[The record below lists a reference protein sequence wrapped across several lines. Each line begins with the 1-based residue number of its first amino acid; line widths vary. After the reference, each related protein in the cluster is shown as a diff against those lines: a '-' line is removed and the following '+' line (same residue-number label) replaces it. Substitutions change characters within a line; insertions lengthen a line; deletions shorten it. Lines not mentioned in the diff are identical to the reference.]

1 MEINQIIIPL
11 IIFIVLSFLILTW
24 RKYNKNKLE
33 KIKEDWGKQKD
44 EYFNFDRISQ
54 YHKEIKKV
62 DFQTINYQT
71 QNDIDFEDLFIYL
84 DRTTSRTG
92 QQYLYHKLL
101 TPSNDL
107 KKLEFFNKQVIFF
120 QDNPNERK
128 IIQTIL
134 LGLKKDG
141 SYNIPLLFS
150 DNIFQKP
157 KWYNLVKIDLYLT
170 IILSILSIKYHFLS
184 VWLLIPLFSNFVL
197 HFWFKNRS
205 FNVIRSFPFLNNL
218 INISKKF
225 SDSGKIKYDKE
236 VRNYIY
242 HLNKFQNNI
251 LFLNKR
257 SIKIGGDIENIFYF
271 FIDLVKGFFLV
282 DFFIYFNSIKEVI
295 EKRSDIEELINYVGW
310 VDVSIS
316 VSYIRE
322 GDKQTSIP
330 IFTSD
335 TKSIKY
341 EEIIHPLIDECISN
355 DLIVDKKS
363 ILITGSNMSG
373 KSTFLRTILINQLLS
388 QTIFTTFS
396 KSFHTPF
403 LKINSSIRIDD
414 SLLDGKSY
422 YFEEVGIVLELIKK
436 VEDNCNLF
444 ILDEVFKGTN
454 TIERI
459 SSSKSVLSF
468 LNKGNNI
475 VIVSTHDIEL
485 TTLLKDEFDLYHFC
499 EDINNDKLQFDHKL
513 KSGELTTRNGIKLL
527 EISNYPKEI
536 IEESYEI
543 SKSLKR
549 FN

>member
-1 MEINQIIIPL
+1 MELNQILIPIIVLIVSFFL
-11 IIFIVLSFLILTW
+11 IILWKIF
-24 RKYNKNKLE
+24 NKNKIE
-33 KIKEDWGKQKD
+33 KIKESWGKLKD

-54 YHKEIKKV
+54 YHKEIQNV
-62 DFQTINYQT
+62 DFQTINSQT
-71 QNDIDFEDLFIYL
+71 QNDIDFEELFVYL

-101 TPSNDL
+101 TPTNDL
-107 KKLEFFNKQVIFF
+107 NKLELFNKQVIYF
-120 QDNPNERK
+120 QNNPREREL
-128 IIQTIL
+128 IQTIL

-141 SYNIPLLFS
+141 SYNIPSLLS
-150 DNIFQKP
+150 DNIFKKP
-157 KWYNLVKIDLYLT
+157 NWYNLVKVDLYLT

-184 VWLLIPLFSNFVL
+184 VWLLVPLFSNFVL

-225 SDSGKIKYDKE
+225 SESDKIKFEKDI
-236 VRNYIY
+236 RNNIY
-242 HLNKFQNNI
+242 HLSKFQNNI
-251 LFLNKR
+251 LFLNKG
-257 SIKIGGDIENIFYF
+257 SIKIGGDIENLLYYF
-271 FIDLVKGFFLV
+271 LDLVKGFFLV
-282 DFFIYFNSIKEVI
+282 DFFIYFNSINEVI
-295 EKRSDIEELINYVGW
+295 EKRRDIEVIFNYVGW
-310 VDVSIS
+310 VDVCIS

-322 GDKQTSIP
+322 GDKQNSIP
-330 IFTSD
+330 IFTPNN
-335 TKSIKY
+335 KSIKY
-341 EEIIHPLIDECISN
+341 EEIIHPLIDGCISN
-355 DLIVDKKS
+355 NLNIDKKS

-388 QTIFTTFS
+388 QTIYTSFS
-396 KSFHTPF
+396 KSFQTPF

-422 YFEEVGIVLELIKK
+422 YFEEVGIVLDLIKK
-436 VEDNCNLF
+436 VEDDCNLF

-459 SSSKSVLSF
+459 SSSKSILSF

-485 TTLLKDEFDLYHFC
+485 TTMLKDEFDLYHFS
-499 EDINNDKLQFDHKL
+499 EDINEDKLQFDHKL

-527 EISNYPKEI
+527 EICKYPSEI
-536 IEESYEI
+536 IEESKKI
-543 SKSLKR
+543 SNTLKR
-549 FN
+549 YN

>member
-1 MEINQIIIPL
+1 
-11 IIFIVLSFLILTW
+11 
-24 RKYNKNKLE
+24 
-33 KIKEDWGKQKD
+33 
-44 EYFNFDRISQ
+44 
-54 YHKEIKKV
+54 
-62 DFQTINYQT
+62 
-71 QNDIDFEDLFIYL
+71 
-84 DRTTSRTG
+84 
-92 QQYLYHKLL
+92 
-101 TPSNDL
+101 
-107 KKLEFFNKQVIFF
+107 
-120 QDNPNERK
+120 
-128 IIQTIL
+128 
-134 LGLKKDG
+134 
-141 SYNIPLLFS
+141 
-150 DNIFQKP
+150 
-157 KWYNLVKIDLYLT
+157 
-170 IILSILSIKYHFLS
+170 
-184 VWLLIPLFSNFVL
+184 
-197 HFWFKNRS
+197 
-205 FNVIRSFPFLNNL
+205 
-218 INISKKF
+218 
-225 SDSGKIKYDKE
+225 
-236 VRNYIY
+236 
-242 HLNKFQNNI
+242 LNKFQNNI

-322 GDKQTSIP
+322 GDKQTSTP
-330 IFTSD
+330 IFTSN

-388 QTIFTTFS
+388 QTIYTTFS
-396 KSFHTPF
+396 KSFQTPF

-436 VEDNCNLF
+436 VEDDCNLF

-459 SSSKSVLSF
+459 SSSKSILSY

-485 TTLLKDEFDLYHFC
+485 TTLLKDEFDLYHFS

-536 IEESYEI
+536 IEESMEI
-543 SKSLKR
+543 SKTLR
-549 FN
+549 RYN

>member
-1 MEINQIIIPL
+1 MELNQIIIIL
-11 IIFIVLSFLILTW
+11 IVLIVSTILILTW
-24 RKYNKNKLE
+24 RKYNLSNLE
-33 KIKEDWGKQKD
+33 KIKEDWGKLKD

-54 YHKEIKKV
+54 YHKEIQNNN
-62 DFQTINYQT
+62 FQTINSQT
-71 QNDIDFEDLFIYL
+71 QNDIDFEELFVYL

-101 TPSNDL
+101 SPSNDL
-107 KKLEFFNKQVIFF
+107 KKLELFNKQVIFF
-120 QDNPNERK
+120 QENPKERE

-141 SYNIPLLFS
+141 SYNITLLLS

-157 KWYNLVKIDLYLT
+157 KWYKIVKLDLYLT
-170 IILSILSIKYHFLS
+170 IVLSILSIKYHFLS
-184 VWLLIPLFSNFVL
+184 VWLLVPLFSNFVL

-205 FNVIRSFPFLNNL
+205 FNVIRSFPFLNTL

-225 SDSGKIKYDKE
+225 SESDKIKYEKDI
-236 VRNYIY
+236 RNNIY
-242 HLNKFQNNI
+242 HLNKFQNSI
-251 LFLNKR
+251 LFLNKG
-257 SIKIGGDIENIFYF
+257 SIKIGGDVENLLYYF
-271 FIDLVKGFFLV
+271 LDLVKGFFLV
-282 DFFIYFNSIKEVI
+282 DFFIYFNSIEEVV
-295 EKRSDIEELINYVGW
+295 EKRRDIEEMFNYVGW

-322 GDKQTSIP
+322 GEKQNSTP
-330 IFTSD
+330 IFTPNN
-335 TKSIKY
+335 KSIKY
-341 EEIIHPLIDECISN
+341 EEIIHPLIDDCISN
-355 DLIVDKKS
+355 DLTIDKKS

-388 QTIFTTFS
+388 QTIYTTFS
-396 KSFHTPF
+396 KSYHTPF

-422 YFEEVGIVLELIKK
+422 YFEEVGLVLDLIKK
-436 VEDNCNLF
+436 VDDDCNLF
-444 ILDEVFKGTN
+444 VLDEVFKGTN

-459 SSSKSVLSF
+459 SSSKSILSF

-485 TTLLKDEFDLYHFC
+485 TTLLKDEFDLYHFS
-499 EDINNDKLQFDHKL
+499 ENINDDKLEFDHKL

-536 IEESYEI
+536 IEESMEI
-543 SKSLKR
+543 SKTLR
-549 FN
+549 RYN

>member
-1 MEINQIIIPL
+1 MELNQIIIIL
-11 IIFIVLSFLILTW
+11 IVLIVSTILILTW
-24 RKYNKNKLE
+24 RKYNISKLE
-33 KIKEDWGKQKD
+33 KIKEDWGKLKD

-54 YHKEIKKV
+54 YHKEIQNNN
-62 DFQTINYQT
+62 FQTINSQT
-71 QNDIDFEDLFIYL
+71 QNDIDFEELFVYL

-101 TPSNDL
+101 SPSNDL
-107 KKLEFFNKQVIFF
+107 KKLELFNKQVIFF
-120 QDNPNERK
+120 QENPKERE

-141 SYNIPLLFS
+141 SYNIPILLS

-157 KWYNLVKIDLYLT
+157 KWYKIVKLDLYLT
-170 IILSILSIKYHFLS
+170 IVLSILSIKYHFLS
-184 VWLLIPLFSNFVL
+184 VWLLVPLFINFVL

-205 FNVIRSFPFLNNL
+205 FNVIRSFPFLNTL

-225 SDSGKIKYDKE
+225 SESDKIKYEKDI
-236 VRNYIY
+236 RNNIY
-242 HLNKFQNNI
+242 HLSKFQNSI
-251 LFLNKR
+251 LFLNKG
-257 SIKIGGDIENIFYF
+257 SIKIGGDVENLLYYF
-271 FIDLVKGFFLV
+271 LDLVKGFFLV
-282 DFFIYFNSIKEVI
+282 DFFIYFNSIEEVV
-295 EKRSDIEELINYVGW
+295 EKRRDIEEMFNYVGW

-322 GDKQTSIP
+322 GEKQNSTP
-330 IFTSD
+330 IFTPNN
-335 TKSIKY
+335 KSIKY
-341 EEIIHPLIDECISN
+341 EEIIHPLIDDCISN
-355 DLIVDKKS
+355 DLTIDKKS

-388 QTIFTTFS
+388 QTIYTTFS
-396 KSFHTPF
+396 KSYHTPF

-422 YFEEVGIVLELIKK
+422 YFEEVGIVLDLIKK
-436 VEDNCNLF
+436 VDDDCNLF
-444 ILDEVFKGTN
+444 VLDEVFKGTN

-459 SSSKSVLSF
+459 SSSKSILSF

-485 TTLLKDEFDLYHFC
+485 TTLLKDEFDLYHFS
-499 EDINNDKLQFDHKL
+499 ENINDDKLEFDHKL

-543 SKSLKR
+543 SRKLKR
-549 FN
+549 YN